1 MEKNK
6 TDKKE
11 IKGPV
16 SQEKIFKI
24 MLIVTFAVAGI
35 FFLKNVITKSV
46 QGVIVIGV
54 CLFVFWLIQFL
65 MKKLHVS
72 QLRQQLVM
80 CICLVLLTFII
91 SLSTGDFY
99 SDDFP
104 LFLAVL
110 AVSGLYLEPLYTNI
124 QTVLITIML
133 IALYIINPDKADP
146 LSQYI
151 MCVVC
156 FDVAAFIINL
166 VIKRGRAFIQI
177 SMMRAEEAEQLLNSM
192 YKVSEELKASYD
204 NSASRIDGMRTVNE
218 QLEENTKELRRG
230 SLDIT
235 QGTKEVEIACEDVQE
250 RMQVTENQIGDLNR
264 EVKNVEESL
273 EQSKTNIEQMDSHM
287 SMVKKTVDETNR
299 VFALLQEQIQEIS
312 KVAEHLTTIDS
323 STKMLALNASIE
335 AARAGESGKGFAVVA
350 ANVQELA
357 VESNSCS
364 VQVIHVVNNMKSQI
378 EQTTEQLKE
387 SLYAIDSSMESMN
400 ELSKGFDG
408 LMDKFSSLYEN
419 IEKQNENVSDV
430 DKIFDSLKE
439 KVLEMSA
446 SSEEN
451 QSVVE
456 SIVDAMGSYKNHM
469 NLVVED
475 AKQLQELSAAMVK

>member
-273 EQSKTNIEQMDSHM
+273 EQ
-287 SMVKKTVDETNR
+287 
-299 VFALLQEQIQEIS
+299 IQEIS

-335 AARAGESGKGFAVVA
+335 AARAGESGKGF
-350 ANVQELA
+350 
-357 VESNSCS
+357 
-364 VQVIHVVNNMKSQI
+364 
-378 EQTTEQLKE
+378 
-387 SLYAIDSSMESMN
+387 
-400 ELSKGFDG
+400 DG
-408 LMDKFSSLYEN
+408 LMNKFSSLYEN

>member
-46 QGVIVIGV
+46 QGAIVIGV

-65 MKKLHVS
+65 VKKLHVS

-273 EQSKTNIEQMDSHM
+273 EQ
-287 SMVKKTVDETNR
+287 
-299 VFALLQEQIQEIS
+299 IQEIS

-335 AARAGESGKGFAVVA
+335 AARAGESGKGF
-350 ANVQELA
+350 
-357 VESNSCS
+357 
-364 VQVIHVVNNMKSQI
+364 
-378 EQTTEQLKE
+378 
-387 SLYAIDSSMESMN
+387 
-400 ELSKGFDG
+400 DG
-408 LMDKFSSLYEN
+408 LMNKFSSLYEN

-475 AKQLQELSAAMVK
+475 AKQLQELSAAMLK